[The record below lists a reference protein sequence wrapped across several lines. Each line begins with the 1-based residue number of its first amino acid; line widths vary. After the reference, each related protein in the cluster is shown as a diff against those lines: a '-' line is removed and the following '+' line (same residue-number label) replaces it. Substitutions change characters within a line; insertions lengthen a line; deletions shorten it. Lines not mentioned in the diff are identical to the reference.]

1 MGKDPGR
8 ATIPVSTA
16 LSAASTSS
24 RSLTSIAHASTRA
37 LSCMHAT
44 TSRLGTRQ
52 VGDLDL
58 KSQDGI
64 DVGGGRWRIVRSER
78 GFLPRADS
86 RPAGKLAWTLQVS
99 TSGPPQGAEEIN
111 IIMQ

>member
-16 LSAASTSS
+16 LSAASS

-64 DVGGGRWRIVRSER
+64 DVGRGRWGIVRSER